1 MNQINDRSINV
12 GYHDVVKC
20 RLLYELCSMKHYC
33 FLVVIFVDDVYD
45 DDSFDVHDLLIV
57 WM

>member
-1 MNQINDRSINV
+1 
-12 GYHDVVKC
+12 
-20 RLLYELCSMKHYC
+20 MKHYC